1 MKFNL
6 FRRKRDTFASD
17 DIEDRVCR
25 TLEYKLNIMRH
36 HFLTSG
42 IPIVKKEMMFNYI
55 EHTVEVHMNNMRT
68 VDIHLIMKDTSGHI
82 PYIVSDMWTRIET
95 RNCHKV
101 GIYGICIDVK
111 KRITKKTCRQLW
123 TLMGYAFMQNY
134 LGERN
139 VSLEAE
145 TSVKAMENQKIV
157 TVNLNDVKIFAHIDP
172 EDRLNW
178 LLSRNF
184 TIEEISEINRLYNEM
199 KNYKGDESNHEQN
212 EAHA

>member
-68 VDIHLIMKDTSGHI
+68 VDIHLIMKDTSGHT

-111 KRITKKTCRQLW
+111 KRIIRKTCRQLW

-145 TSVKAMENQKIV
+145 TSVKAMKNQKIV
-157 TVNLNDVKIFAHIDP
+157 TVNLNDVKIFAQIDP

-184 TIEEISEINRLYNEM
+184 TIEEITEINRLYNEM